1 MKPATILKFSNWSM
15 AVTFV
20 LSLALVY
27 VIYGAELGLSIP
39 LLIFLHI
46 LFVLLAAIFKISY
59 VARLTA
65 LKQLGRPVH

>member
-1 MKPATILKFSNWSM
+1 MKAESILRTAHFSM
-15 AVTFV
+15 GTT
-20 LSLALVY
+20 LALGLITLY
-27 VIYGAELGLSIP
+27 VIYGASWNLSIP

-46 LFVLLAAIFKISY
+46 FFVVLAAIFKISY